1 MIGKLKLIFVIIAS
15 LALFGQANAEV
26 KTEAG
31 YTLKL
36 KASRD
41 GSEYKKG
48 ETADF
53 ILSVEKDGKPAD
65 GVKVHAEMTKDSVV
79 VGRKTSDGFTKDGKF
94 KMSGTLDEAGFLK
107 CKMFAKIPLD
117 GGKFKIVELLA
128 GAAFD
133 PLEIKPSLPA
143 PADFDEFW
151 AQQKKMLAAIPMNL
165 KLTPVKT
172 IKGYKAFDVQADTFG
187 GKLSAYLVYPE
198 NAAPKSLPAV
208 VTAHGAGV
216 RSSSLG
222 AALAWAGRGFIAL
235 DFNAHGLPNAQPNE
249 YYNKLEKGELK
260 MYATK
265 NCHSRDTIF
274 FRTLFLRVQRT
285 IDVITAQPQWDG
297 KSLLVSGGSQGG
309 GQALAAGGLD
319 SRVSVVLAAFPAIC
333 DHSGAAVGRTTGW
346 PHFTRLDANGN
357 YDKQATE
364 AARYVDAVNFAARI
378 KGRVVYMINYA
389 DNVCEPTS
397 CYAAYNNIKTP
408 KRLMINE
415 QSRHNPAIGTYQL
428 LMSWAVEEV
437 KKTSPNVHMVPN
449 LKSAW

>member
-1 MIGKLKLIFVIIAS
+1 MIGKLKLLFIITAS
-15 LALFGQANAEV
+15 LALFGLANAEV

-48 ETADF
+48 ETANF
-53 ILSVEKDGKPAD
+53 VLSVEKDGKPAD
-65 GVKVHAEMTKDSVV
+65 GVKVHAEITKDSVV
-79 VGRKTSDGFTKDGKF
+79 VGRKTSDGFTKDGRF
-94 KMSGTLDEAGFLK
+94 EMSGTLDEAGFLK
-107 CKMFAKIPLD
+107 CKMFAKVPLD

-151 AQQKKMLAAIPMNL
+151 AQQKKLLAAIPMNL

-198 NAAPKSLPAV
+198 NATPKSLPAV

-249 YYNKLEKGELK
+249 YYDKLSKGELK

-265 NCHSRDTIF
+265 NCHSRETIF
-274 FRTLFLRVQRT
+274 FRTLFLRVQRA

-297 KSLLVSGGSQGG
+297 KNLIVYGTSQGG
-309 GQALAAGGLD
+309 AQALAAGGLYRD
-319 SRVSVVLAAFPAIC
+319 KVSLVCAFVPALC
-333 DHSGAAVGRTTGW
+333 DQTGMVKNRINGW
-346 PHFTRLDANGN
+346 PHYIKPDKDGKYGQ
-357 YDKQATE
+357 YDKNLFE
-364 AARYVDAVNFAARI
+364 AIRYVDAMNFAPLIKAPVIFVVDLSDDVCQPSSCFAAYANIKAPKTLITNPEARHAVPQSCYSKVKELI
-378 KGRVVYMINYA
+378 KGYM
-389 DNVCEPTS
+389 
-397 CYAAYNNIKTP
+397 K
-408 KRLMINE
+408 
-415 QSRHNPAIGTYQL
+415 
-428 LMSWAVEEV
+428 
-437 KKTSPNVHMVPN
+437 
-449 LKSAW
+449 